1 MSWKWSWSRA
11 KKRLRVALLLLL
23 AMGAVIIGLAL
34 VERTM
39 PNRPAAVALTLLVSL
54 LGGIA
59 LSIMRPRTRRKHLFE
74 PRSNQGQRKAPA
86 SWGKTP
92 IEIALKVQPK
102 RLVAVVELKRGRI
115 NLDVV
120 DKEYE
125 AELQE
130 LFSKPVF
137 RFMAGGTLL
146 YGTWE
151 GGEKIPPG
159 DPPVLEAGFEELVY
173 PFLIRWG
180 VSISN

>member
-146 YGTWE
+146 DGTWGA
-151 GGEKIPPG
+151 GGDIPPG
-159 DPPVLEAGFEELVY
+159 DPPLFQPGVRE
-173 PFLIRWG
+173 PFHRFVVRG
-180 VSISN
+180 